1 MTNTIKLSGIIVKK
15 EKLKNKDLRI
25 VLAMPLHMK
34 TFDNEGNVKRCFAHF
49 SFTIVGIIEDEEYS
63 ILRKGNFV
71 EIVGYITSN
80 CKEDGTILRGVEII
94 IKSVAKGVK

>member
-25 VLAMPLHMK
+25 VLAMPMHMK
-34 TFDNEGNVKRCFAHF
+34 TFDSNGNVKRCFTHF
-49 SFTIVGIIEDEEYS
+49 SFTIVGIEDEDYS

-71 EIVGYITSN
+71 EIVGYIHGN
-80 CKEDGTILRGVEII
+80 CNEEGTILRGLEIM

>member
-1 MTNTIKLSGIIVKK
+1 MTNTVKLSGIIVKK

-34 TFDNEGNVKRCFAHF
+34 TFDNEGNVKRCFTHF
-49 SFTIVGIIEDEEYS
+49 SFTIVGLIEQEEYS

-71 EIVGYITSN
+71 EIIGLITGN
-80 CKEDGTILRGVEII
+80 CTEDGTILRGLEII

>member
-25 VLAMPLHMK
+25 VLAMPLQMK

-49 SFTIVGIIEDEEYS
+49 SFTIVGLIEQEELS

-71 EIVGYITSN
+71 EIVGLITSN
-80 CKEDGTILRGVEII
+80 CNEEGTILRGVEII